1 MAAEPPTDEQG
12 EDESLFGYERVPT
25 AAKTARVK
33 RVFDAVSP
41 RYDLMND
48 LMSAGLHRLWKRF
61 AVDLLQLRPGHVVL
75 DLAGG
80 TGDIARLLATRFPG
94 QNRVLVS
101 DINAQMLWRG
111 RDRAL
116 DAGLVDGLEYVQAN
130 AEALPFASDS
140 IDRVTIGFGLRNVT
154 HKDHALAEIARVL
167 RPGGR
172 LAVLEFSTVK
182 TPLLARA
189 YDFYSFQA
197 LPRLGQ
203 LVAGDG
209 DSYRYLAESIRVHP
223 DQEALKLMLERAGL
237 EGVRYYN
244 LLAGIVAVH
253 VGWKY

>member
-1 MAAEPPTDEQG
+1 MDAQG
-12 EDESLFGYERVPT
+12 DGDSLFGYERVP
-25 AAKTARVK
+25 AAVKTARVK

-61 AVDLLQLRPGHVVL
+61 AVDLLKLRPGHVVL

-116 DAGLVDGLEYVQAN
+116 DAGLASGLEYVQGN
-130 AEALPFASDS
+130 AEALPFASAS
-140 IDRVTIGFGLRNVT
+140 IDRVIMGFGLRNVT
-154 HKDHALAEIARVL
+154 HKQPALAEIARVL

-203 LVAGDG
+203 LIAGDG

-223 DQEALKLMLERAGL
+223 DQEALKFMLERAAF
-237 EGVRYYN
+237 EDVRYYN